1 MKILYTVHTIKPI
14 ILTKKHT
21 YAILQIDYMT
31 RNYPLMKQKSR
42 INPEDRINPSR
53 EKQASEKNKK
63 NMKEVVENERN
74 LYERRNYIINVFK
87 TTEEEDIEA
96 LEEEKPDIKWLYRP
110 ESELLTIIQNAPFE
124 DLKKIKITYL
134 L

>member
-1 MKILYTVHTIKPI
+1 
-14 ILTKKHT
+14 
-21 YAILQIDYMT
+21 
-31 RNYPLMKQKSR
+31 
-42 INPEDRINPSR
+42 
-53 EKQASEKNKK
+53 
-63 NMKEVVENERN
+63 MKEVVENARN